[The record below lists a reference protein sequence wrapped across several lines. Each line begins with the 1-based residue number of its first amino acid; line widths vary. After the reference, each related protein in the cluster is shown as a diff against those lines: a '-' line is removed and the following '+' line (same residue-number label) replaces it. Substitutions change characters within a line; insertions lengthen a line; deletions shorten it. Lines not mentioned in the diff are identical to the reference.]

1 MKKDHG
7 NMMSIFP
14 AIFTTIAVAIILVFY
29 VGWMG
34 NVAKK
39 DEIRQIGREYILAM
53 ETEGRLSNSMESSM
67 RAELASKG
75 LNNINLSGTT
85 MTDVGY
91 GNKIFLCIKGDLEI
105 DTYSTA
111 SNSFQLLQHSG
122 SIPIEFT
129 LESTAKH

>member
-1 MKKDHG
+1 MKKDKG
-7 NMMSIFP
+7 NMMCIFP
-14 AIFTTIAVAIILVFY
+14 AIFTTIAVAIMLVFY
-29 VGWMG
+29 VGWMA

-39 DEIRQIGREYILAM
+39 DEVRQIGREYILAM
-53 ETEGRLSNSMESSM
+53 ETEGRLSSSMESAM
-67 RAELASKG
+67 RTELASKG
-75 LNNINLSGTT
+75 LKNINLSGTT

-91 GNKIFLCIKGDLEI
+91 GNEIFLCIKGDLEI

-111 SNSFQLLQHSG
+111 SNSFQLLQNAG